1 MLRDGWNMTFGV
13 AKWFITSFS
22 RVYGKYR
29 WKVETNKQT
38 YGHHL
43 VDKLNLWFSSQSLVW
58 NGWCNP
64 LSKAINAWVQ
74 YFSWFTIHGNLCF
87 NLYIYIYVI
96 YIYMLVNSL
105 CSKFFLIVHRS
116 WLKHKHSPNWKQLQ
130 EGHLGMIPLII
141 PVTSHW
147 GHNNS
152 SMQITLIYPP
162 QNRNMTRNI

>member
-1 MLRDGWNMTFGV
+1 MMLRDGWNMTFGV

-38 YGHHL
+38 YGHQHHL

-96 YIYMLVNSL
+96 YICWSIHYVVSSFLLFTEAGWNISIHQTENS
-105 CSKFFLIVHRS
+105 CK
-116 WLKHKHSPNWKQLQ
+116 K
-130 EGHLGMIPLII
+130 
-141 PVTSHW
+141 VT
-147 GHNNS
+147 
-152 SMQITLIYPP
+152 
-162 QNRNMTRNI
+162 